1 MFVLPK
7 WDPLSPFS
15 KTYFSEDSYENG
27 LTCLGS
33 TERSDMNINCE
44 IIKGRNFDSVKLLN
58 PFETDPTLMAGD
70 GSTYLPINFS
80 LSALKN
86 PISGKRVSDF

>member
-7 WDPLSPFS
+7 WDPLSPFPKS
-15 KTYFSEDSYENG
+15 YLTDDSLENG
-27 LTCLGS
+27 LTCLGN
-33 TERSDMNINCE
+33 TDRADMTINCE

-58 PFETDPTLMAGD
+58 PFETDPRLSADGD
-70 GSTYLPINFS
+70 AFLPVGFS
-80 LSALKN
+80 LSNLKN